1 MPIAFEGVSYSYAD
15 PARQEKR
22 KSRVKRRREAGVIEN
37 PPSLEHGKPA
47 WGADPDAVWALRD
60 ITFALDDGEFLGIA
74 GHTGSGKSTLI
85 QHMNGLVHP
94 TRGRVLL
101 DGQDLADKR
110 AAQACRGKVGLV
122 FQYPEY
128 QLFAATVRE
137 DVAFGPRNLGL
148 PADEVDRRVE
158 AALESVRLDIVELGD
173 KSPFEL
179 SGGQQR
185 RVAFAGVLA
194 MEPRILVLDEPVAG
208 LDPVAREEFLD
219 LIAQLHA
226 GGLTVV
232 MVSHSMDDLAR
243 LSDRVLVLNE
253 GRQFAFGT
261 PSEVFAHGDELRAIG
276 LDVPAPQKL
285 ACELR
290 EAGVNLPQKLY
301 NTQALA
307 TDLAAAFN
315 PQAETDAGKGGSVRS
330 VIMPDIAVIGRYW
343 PGTSPL
349 HRMDARAKLLLALAL
364 MAVVFVAQSFWGL
377 AVCAAFVF
385 GFFKL
390 AGIPL
395 RSAFKSIAPLAFI
408 VVVTALLNVFFV
420 QGGAV
425 LFEWWIIRI
434 SEAGLW
440 QAAFIACRLLLL
452 LLGMSLL
459 TLTTATLDITDAFE
473 YLLRPFRRIGVPA
486 HELSMMMGIA
496 LRFLPQFTF
505 ELQTVYRAQ
514 ISRGAT
520 FSKGRLRM
528 LASLMVPLF
537 TSAFRHAE
545 TLSSAMDARCYHGGI
560 GRTRLHPLTF
570 TRLDRNGTLV
580 IVAMLACVIA
590 TNFIPW

>member
-22 KSRVKRRREAGVIEN
+22 KSRAKRRREAGVIEDA
-37 PPSLEHGKPA
+37 PSLERGKPA
-47 WGADPDAVWALRD
+47 WGGDPDAVWALRD
-60 ITFALDDGEFLGIA
+60 ITFELEDGEFLGIA

-85 QHMNGLVHP
+85 QHMNGLVSP

-185 RVAFAGVLA
+185 RVAFAGVPA

-253 GRQFAFGT
+253 GRQFAFGSPT
-261 PSEVFAHGDELRAIG
+261 EVFAHGDELRAIG

-301 NTQALA
+301 DTQALA

-315 PQAETDAGKGGSVRS
+315 SQAETDTGKGGSVRS
-330 VIMPDIAVIGRYW
+330 GE
-343 PGTSPL
+343 
-349 HRMDARAKLLLALAL
+349 AKAAQLL
-364 MAVVFVAQSFWGL
+364 
-377 AVCAAFVF
+377 
-385 GFFKL
+385 
-390 AGIPL
+390 
-395 RSAFKSIAPLAFI
+395 
-408 VVVTALLNVFFV
+408 
-420 QGGAV
+420 
-425 LFEWWIIRI
+425 
-434 SEAGLW
+434 SEAAPDG
-440 QAAFIACRLLLL
+440 
-452 LLGMSLL
+452 
-459 TLTTATLDITDAFE
+459 TA
-473 YLLRPFRRIGVPA
+473 RPAG
-486 HELSMMMGIA
+486 
-496 LRFLPQFTF
+496 
-505 ELQTVYRAQ
+505 
-514 ISRGAT
+514 
-520 FSKGRLRM
+520 GR
-528 LASLMVPLF
+528 SE
-537 TSAFRHAE
+537 RHHA
-545 TLSSAMDARCYHGGI
+545 
-560 GRTRLHPLTF
+560 
-570 TRLDRNGTLV
+570 
-580 IVAMLACVIA
+580 
-590 TNFIPW
+590 

>member
-253 GRQFAFGT
+253 GRQFAFGSPT
-261 PSEVFAHGDELRAIG
+261 EVFAHGDELRAIG

-315 PQAETDAGKGGSVRS
+315 PQAETDAGKGGSASPRNRPRS
-330 VIMPDIAVIGRYW
+330 RLQSPSGDGRRQGRFRSERRSEGCAASERSRSGRNRPPRRW
-343 PGTSPL
+343 AFGASSCLTSPSSDATG
-349 HRMDARAKLLLALAL
+349 RARARCTAWTRA
-364 MAVVFVAQSFWGL
+364 
-377 AVCAAFVF
+377 
-385 GFFKL
+385 
-390 AGIPL
+390 
-395 RSAFKSIAPLAFI
+395 RSCC
-408 VVVTALLNVFFV
+408 
-420 QGGAV
+420 
-425 LFEWWIIRI
+425 WR
-434 SEAGLW
+434 
-440 QAAFIACRLLLL
+440 
-452 LLGMSLL
+452 
-459 TLTTATLDITDAFE
+459 
-473 YLLRPFRRIGVPA
+473 
-486 HELSMMMGIA
+486 
-496 LRFLPQFTF
+496 
-505 ELQTVYRAQ
+505 
-514 ISRGAT
+514 SR
-520 FSKGRLRM
+520 
-528 LASLMVPLF
+528 
-537 TSAFRHAE
+537 
-545 TLSSAMDARCYHGGI
+545 
-560 GRTRLHPLTF
+560 
-570 TRLDRNGTLV
+570 
-580 IVAMLACVIA
+580 
-590 TNFIPW
+590 

>member
-85 QHMNGLVHP
+85 QHMNGLVSP

-253 GRQFAFGT
+253 GRQFAFGSPT
-261 PSEVFAHGDELRAIG
+261 EVFAHGDELRAIG

-364 MAVVFVAQSFWGL
+364 MAVGFVAQSFWGL

>member
-1 MPIAFEGVSYSYAD
+1 VPIAFEGVSYSYAD

-22 KSRVKRRREAGVIEN
+22 KSRVKRRREAGVIED

-253 GRQFAFGT
+253 GRQFAFGSPT
-261 PSEVFAHGDELRAIG
+261 EVFAHGDELRAIG

-285 ACELR
+285 ADELR
-290 EAGVNLPQKLY
+290 VAGVELPSKLY
-301 NTQALA
+301 DVKALA
-307 TDLAAAFN
+307 D
-315 PQAETDAGKGGSVRS
+315 E
-330 VIMPDIAVIGRYW
+330 
-343 PGTSPL
+343 
-349 HRMDARAKLLLALAL
+349 
-364 MAVVFVAQSFWGL
+364 
-377 AVCAAFVF
+377 
-385 GFFKL
+385 L
-390 AGIPL
+390 AGAY
-395 RSAFKSIAPLAFI
+395 RA
-408 VVVTALLNVFFV
+408 
-420 QGGAV
+420 AV
-425 LFEWWIIRI
+425 EA
-434 SEAGLW
+434 SEA
-440 QAAFIACRLLLL
+440 
-452 LLGMSLL
+452 
-459 TLTTATLDITDAFE
+459 
-473 YLLRPFRRIGVPA
+473 P
-486 HELSMMMGIA
+486 
-496 LRFLPQFTF
+496 
-505 ELQTVYRAQ
+505 
-514 ISRGAT
+514 
-520 FSKGRLRM
+520 
-528 LASLMVPLF
+528 
-537 TSAFRHAE
+537 HA
-545 TLSSAMDARCYHGGI
+545 
-560 GRTRLHPLTF
+560 
-570 TRLDRNGTLV
+570 
-580 IVAMLACVIA
+580 
-590 TNFIPW
+590 